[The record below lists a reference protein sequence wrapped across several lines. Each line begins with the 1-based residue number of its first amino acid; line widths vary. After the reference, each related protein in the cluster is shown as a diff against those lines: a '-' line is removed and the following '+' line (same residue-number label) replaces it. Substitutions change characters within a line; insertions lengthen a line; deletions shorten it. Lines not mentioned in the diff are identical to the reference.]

1 MDDRSRLVP
10 AEVDEGSVPV
20 SRAKNRPRSSRS
32 RSRPSD
38 CGRTTRSLR
47 RASNSSRGSSPP
59 QPLILVLIDE
69 TRTEDY
75 AVESWTA
82 RDVEFATAGWVDWY
96 NIRRV
101 HGPLGML
108 TPGALETI
116 HDEAI
121 NREPESTK

>member
-1 MDDRSRLVP
+1 M
-10 AEVDEGSVPV
+10 
-20 SRAKNRPRSSRS
+20 
-32 RSRPSD
+32 
-38 CGRTTRSLR
+38 R
-47 RASNSSRGSSPP
+47 RASISSRGSSTPK
-59 QPLILVLIDE
+59 PLILAFIDE